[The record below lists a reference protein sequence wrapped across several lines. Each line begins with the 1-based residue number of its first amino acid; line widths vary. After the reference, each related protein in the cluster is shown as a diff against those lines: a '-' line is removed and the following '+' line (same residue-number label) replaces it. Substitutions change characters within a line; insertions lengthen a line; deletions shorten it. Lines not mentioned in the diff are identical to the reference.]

1 MTTDQL
7 EPTTMTASPSNR
19 ADPANGIVTVVIPA
33 YQGGEELAACIR
45 SLLAST
51 CTDLKILIVDNA
63 STDGSIENVET
74 LFPSIEVLRNPVN
87 VGFGAACNRGIDV
100 AIQRHATYA
109 LLINQDT
116 TVSPKMIDELI
127 AFADLTPQAA
137 VVGPKTLSSQPM
149 PNGLP
154 RLLYAGAWRTSLP
167 LWQRIPGIGLADSDQ
182 HQSPILVDY
191 VWGHGML
198 LRVAALRTVG
208 TFDPGFFMYYED
220 LDLCARMTEAGWQ
233 AWSLPDAMMWHNVDD
248 GARASNSEAWRWKRK
263 VESMLHF
270 YQKRSSFPTALF
282 LTCATIGREAIS
294 LARHRHARS
303 LWHLFS
309 AAIQLGLGGFT
320 KASDRNAPRSKS
332 GIH

>member
-116 TVSPKMIDELI
+116 TVSPKMIGELI
-127 AFADLTPQAA
+127 AFAVLTPKAA

-198 LRVAALRTVG
+198 LRVAALHAVG
-208 TFDPGFFMYYED
+208 TFDPSFFMYYED

-320 KASDRNAPRSKS
+320 KASDRNAPRSNS
-332 GIH
+332 GSH